1 MNALVPQISSMCT
14 CTVPLP
20 GEFAAST
27 PAIEG
32 AEAAN
37 WYAYRE
43 KITSVT
49 IRLTGA
55 KDLSG
60 MFAVCKYME
69 SVDLSGLQTDRRSCQ
84 KTIYTPFNV
93 NVDVPLHGEKDSNVW
108 RGVISGEQKEL
119 TEMVKRQHLFPGIK
133 RY

>member
-1 MNALVPQISSMCT
+1 
-14 CTVPLP
+14 
-20 GEFAAST
+20 
-27 PAIEG
+27 
-32 AEAAN
+32 
-37 WYAYRE
+37 
-43 KITSVT
+43 
-49 IRLTGA
+49 
-55 KDLSG
+55 

-133 RY
+133 QYQLIFYVLLFTVSPVPDILLRMSLR